1 MDMNQTTLQK
11 AFFPR
16 FPPVATSRAPSP
28 LLAWV
33 DRQRQRAALARLE
46 DRMLDDIG
54 VTRAEA
60 AAEALR
66 HD

>member
-1 MDMNQTTLQK
+1 MDMTRTTTQK
-11 AFFPR
+11 TFFPH
-16 FPPVATSRAPSP
+16 FPPVVFATKKSR
-28 LLAWV
+28 LLDWA

-46 DRMLDDIG
+46 DRMLADIG

-60 AAEALR
+60 AAECRR

>member
-1 MDMNQTTLQK
+1 MNRTTSLTT
-11 AFFPR
+11 FFPH
-16 FPPVATSRAPSP
+16 FPPEVLIPVPLR
-28 LLAWV
+28 LLAWA

-60 AAEALR
+60 VAECQR

>member
-1 MDMNQTTLQK
+1 MKQTRSLK
-11 AFFPR
+11 AFFSH
-16 FPPVATSRAPSP
+16 FPPLAQSSAPSP
-28 LLAWV
+28 LLAWA

-46 DRMLDDIG
+46 DRMLDEIG

-60 AAEALR
+60 AAECQR

>member
-1 MDMNQTTLQK
+1 MDRTKSQQG
-11 AFFPR
+11 FFPH
-16 FPPVATSRAPSP
+16 FPPVVLVSVPSR
-28 LLAWV
+28 LMAWA

-46 DRMLDDIG
+46 GRMLDDIG

-60 AAEALR
+60 IAEARR

>member
-1 MDMNQTTLQK
+1 MNRTACLK
-11 AFFPR
+11 SFFPH
-16 FPPVATSRAPSP
+16 FPPGVPSGKPSP
-28 LLAWV
+28 LLAWA

-54 VTRAEA
+54 VTRTEA
-60 AAEALR
+60 AAECQR

>member
-1 MDMNQTTLQK
+1 MNRTTTLK
-11 AFFPR
+11 AFFPH
-16 FPPVATSRAPSP
+16 FPPEVLIPVPSR
-28 LLAWV
+28 LLAWA

-60 AAEALR
+60 VAECLR

>member
-1 MDMNQTTLQK
+1 MNQTTSLK
-11 AFFPR
+11 AFFPH
-16 FPPVATSRAPSP
+16 FSPEVLIPVPSR
-28 LLAWV
+28 LLAWA

-54 VTRAEA
+54 ATRAEA
-60 AAEALR
+60 VAECLR

>member
-1 MDMNQTTLQK
+1 MDMNRTIALK
-11 AFFPR
+11 GFLPH
-16 FPPVATSRAPSP
+16 FPPEVLVPARSRLRDWA
-28 LLAWV
+28 

-46 DRMLDDIG
+46 DPMLDDIG

-60 AAEALR
+60 AAECLR

>member
-1 MDMNQTTLQK
+1 MDMNRTTSMK
-11 AFFPR
+11 AFFPH
-16 FPPVATSRAPSP
+16 FPPDVLIPVPSR
-28 LLAWV
+28 LMAWA

-60 AAEALR
+60 VAER
-66 HD
+66 QRYD

>member
-1 MDMNQTTLQK
+1 MNQTTSLK
-11 AFFPR
+11 AFFPH
-16 FPPVATSRAPSP
+16 FPPEVLIPVPSR
-28 LLAWV
+28 LLTWA

-46 DRMLDDIG
+46 DRMLNDIG

-60 AAEALR
+60 MAECQR

>member
-1 MDMNQTTLQK
+1 MNRTTSQK
-11 AFFPR
+11 GFFPH
-16 FPPVATSRAPSP
+16 FPPVELAEASSR
-28 LLAWV
+28 LLAWA

>member
-1 MDMNQTTLQK
+1 MK
-11 AFFPR
+11 ANFSGMGPIYYPYWIRRRDSIWNWF
-16 FPPVATSRAPSP
+16 
-28 LLAWV
+28 

-60 AAEALR
+60 LAECQR

>member
-1 MDMNQTTLQK
+1 MNPTRSLK
-11 AFFPR
+11 AFFPH
-16 FPPVATSRAPSP
+16 FPPEVMSHERSRVMVWA
-28 LLAWV
+28 

-60 AAEALR
+60 SAECRR

>member
-1 MDMNQTTLQK
+1 MNQTRSLK
-11 AFFPR
+11 AFFPH
-16 FPPVATSRAPSP
+16 FPPLAQSSAPSP
-28 LLAWV
+28 RLAWA
-33 DRQRQRAALARLE
+33 DLRRQRAALARLD

-60 AAEALR
+60 LAECER

>member
-1 MDMNQTTLQK
+1 MHQITSPRG
-11 AFFPR
+11 FFPH
-16 FPPVATSRAPSP
+16 FPPVVQVPAPSR
-28 LLAWV
+28 LLAWA

-46 DRMLDDIG
+46 GCLLDDIG

-60 AAEALR
+60 IAEARR

>member
-1 MDMNQTTLQK
+1 MTRTATLK
-11 AFFPR
+11 AFFPH
-16 FPPVATSRAPSP
+16 FPPVVLAPAQSR
-28 LLAWV
+28 LLGWA

-54 VTRAEA
+54 VTRAQA
-60 AAEALR
+60 AAECRR